1 MVRSETVQIGEL
13 IKDWPCTMKG
23 SIRVEINR
31 VEDNADHIL
40 PGDIFI
46 ARKGNKSSGISF
58 IDSALEKGAVAVVVD
73 DEAYF
78 NTSELSVPIIW
89 VPNCLSFI
97 AYASAKM
104 YHFPAEALKVIAV
117 TGTNGKT
124 TVTHFIG
131 QILNHLN
138 NRTMVIGTNGV
149 FINGEKSYPEME
161 SLTTL
166 QAKNIHFLFSEAIRL
181 DIPYVILEASS
192 IGLEKHRLDYCDIDI
207 GIFLNV
213 TEDHIE
219 DHGSFERYKMS
230 KQILAT
236 LAKRNIINSDDSVC
250 RSIGLATK
258 GKRIFFGK
266 GSHVDYFLQTLV
278 DGPSSTTCCIQ
289 HKKEKH
295 IVNIPLVGDYQ
306 CSNVL
311 AAITCVNQLD
321 FPLVDICS
329 AAQKLLL
336 PEGRFEKVENQLGI
350 SIIVDYAHTPDAMK
364 MILQTLKKHTTGR
377 LIVVFSCGGNRDRA
391 KRPKMGMIAS
401 IYADYIILT
410 TDNARDESPQL
421 INKQIRQ
428 GFSSTQSYIER
439 LNRKEAIEHAL
450 NYAEAGDTIV
460 LLGKGHEKTQQI
472 GDKQKYFSDKA
483 FVREMVKQLEKR
495 V

>member
-1 MVRSETVQIGEL
+1 MQIGEL

-23 SIRVEINR
+23 SIRVEIKR
-31 VEDNADHIL
+31 VEDDANLIL
-40 PGDIFI
+40 PGDAFI
-46 ARKGNKSSGISF
+46 ARKGNKSSGISY
-58 IDSALEKGAVAVVVD
+58 IDSALEKGAAAIVVD
-73 DEAYF
+73 DENYF
-78 NTSELSVPIIW
+78 NEADLPVPIIW

-97 AYASAKM
+97 AYASAKI
-104 YHFPAEALKVIAV
+104 YNFPAEALTVIAV

-131 QILNHLN
+131 QILNQLDK
-138 NRTMVIGTNGV
+138 RTMVIGTNGV
-149 FINGEKSYPEME
+149 FIDQEKCYPEME
-161 SLTTL
+161 ALTTL
-166 QAKNIHFLFSEAIRL
+166 QAKNIQFLFKEAIRL
-181 DIPYVILEASS
+181 DVPYVVLEASS
-192 IGLEKHRLDYCDIDI
+192 IGLEKHRLDHCDIDI

-219 DHGSFERYKMS
+219 DHGSFERYKLS
-230 KQILAT
+230 KQILST
-236 LAKRNIINSDDSVC
+236 LAKKNIINSDDSVC

-266 GSHVDYFLQTLV
+266 GSHVDYFFQTLV
-278 DGPSSTTCCIQ
+278 DGPASTTCCIQ

-311 AAITCVNQLD
+311 AAISCVAQLD
-321 FPLVDICS
+321 FPLSDICNTIGN
-329 AAQKLLL
+329 LVL
-336 PEGRFEKVENQLGI
+336 PEGRFEHVKNQLGL
-350 SIIVDYAHTPDAMK
+350 SIVVDYAHTPDAMK
-364 MILQTLKKHTTGR
+364 MILQTLKKHTKRR
-377 LIVVFSCGGNRDRA
+377 LIVMFSCGGNRDKA

-410 TDNARDESPQL
+410 TDNARNESPQQ
-421 INKQIRQ
+421 INKQIRE
-428 GFSSTQSYIER
+428 GFSSSQEYIEC

-450 NYAEAGDTIV
+450 NYAEEGDTIV

-472 GDKQKYFSDKA
+472 GDKQKYFSDLV

-495 V
+495 RLNNH